1 MKDKCDYN
9 TCPINTLL
17 NFISKKWVLLI
28 MKSINEWCMSYS
40 DIEKNLEMINPRILS
55 SRLTE
60 MQDFGFLEK
69 KIISKSPLKAVY
81 CLTEKWKSFTCNI
94 DSMIDWTKKWM

>member
-1 MKDKCDYN
+1 MKQKCNYN
-9 TCPINTLL
+9 ECPINTLL

-55 SRLTE
+55 SRLSE
-60 MQDFGFLEK
+60 LQDFGFLEK

-81 CLTEKWKSFTCNI
+81 CLTEKGKSFTHNI
-94 DSMIDWTKKWM
+94 DQMIDWTKKWM

>member
-1 MKDKCDYN
+1 
-9 TCPINTLL
+9 
-17 NFISKKWVLLI
+17 
-28 MKSINEWCMSYS
+28 MSYS

-55 SRLTE
+55 SRLSE

-81 CLTEKWKSFTCNI
+81 CLTEK
-94 DSMIDWTKKWM
+94 

>member
-1 MKDKCDYN
+1 
-9 TCPINTLL
+9 
-17 NFISKKWVLLI
+17 
-28 MKSINEWCMSYS
+28 MSYS

-60 MQDFGFLEK
+60 LQDFDFVEK

-81 CLTEKWKSFTCNI
+81 CLTKKGESFTKNI
-94 DSMIDWTKKWM
+94 DQMIDWTKKWM

>member
-1 MKDKCDYN
+1 
-9 TCPINTLL
+9 
-17 NFISKKWVLLI
+17 
-28 MKSINEWCMSYS
+28 MSYT

-55 SRLTE
+55 SRLSE
-60 MQDFGFLEK
+60 MQDFWFLEK

-81 CLTEKWKSFTCNI
+81 CLTEKWKSFTYNI